1 MKNKMII
8 AIITVLI
15 CISAIVGAVQ
25 HFGND
30 KKENSN
36 LISTDASAEHTTAEE
51 ETSLSAV
58 LQEVQHTSAL
68 SESESESNSQAKSTA
83 VQTSAS
89 RTAGTTAKKAETTKQ
104 QTTTALNTIK
114 TQTSVKKTE
123 KPNITVT
130 VSINCKTA
138 LKYGA
143 DVPQSGYFY
152 SPAKQTVKNGITAFD
167 LLEKVCKDNGISF
180 TYQQKTYIHAIGGL
194 AEKDCGGASGWTYK
208 VNGINP
214 PKAASKYVL
223 SDGDIVEWY
232 YVTSPND

>member
-58 LQEVQHTSAL
+58 SQEVQNTSAL
-68 SESESESNSQAKSTA
+68 SESESESNSKAKSTA

-89 RTAGTTAKKAETTKQ
+89 RTAGTTKQ
-104 QTTTALNTIK
+104 QTTTAPNTIK

-143 DVPQSGYFY
+143 DVPQSEYFY

>member
-58 LQEVQHTSAL
+58 SQEVQNTSAL

-89 RTAGTTAKKAETTKQ
+89 RTAGTTKQ
-104 QTTTALNTIK
+104 QTTTAPNTIK

-143 DVPQSGYFY
+143 DVPQSEYFY

-214 PKAASKYVL
+214 PKAASKYEIGRASCRERV
-223 SDGDIVEWY
+223 
-232 YVTSPND
+232 

>member
-58 LQEVQHTSAL
+58 SQEVQNTSAL

-89 RTAGTTAKKAETTKQ
+89 RTAGTTKQ
-104 QTTTALNTIK
+104 QTTTAPNTIK

-143 DVPQSGYFY
+143 DVPQSEYF
-152 SPAKQTVKNGITAFD
+152 
-167 LLEKVCKDNGISF
+167 
-180 TYQQKTYIHAIGGL
+180 
-194 AEKDCGGASGWTYK
+194 
-208 VNGINP
+208 
-214 PKAASKYVL
+214 
-223 SDGDIVEWY
+223 
-232 YVTSPND
+232 

>member
-1 MKNKMII
+1 M
-8 AIITVLI
+8 
-15 CISAIVGAVQ
+15 
-25 HFGND
+25 
-30 KKENSN
+30 
-36 LISTDASAEHTTAEE
+36 
-51 ETSLSAV
+51 
-58 LQEVQHTSAL
+58 
-68 SESESESNSQAKSTA
+68 
-83 VQTSAS
+83 
-89 RTAGTTAKKAETTKQ
+89 
-104 QTTTALNTIK
+104 
-114 TQTSVKKTE
+114 
-123 KPNITVT
+123 
-130 VSINCKTA
+130 
-138 LKYGA
+138 KYGA

>member
-1 MKNKMII
+1 MII

-58 LQEVQHTSAL
+58 LQEVQNTSAL

-89 RTAGTTAKKAETTKQ
+89 RTAGTTGGPGAIKKE
-104 QTTTALNTIK
+104 NF
-114 TQTSVKKTE
+114 
-123 KPNITVT
+123 T
-130 VSINCKTA
+130 VSTCDNA
-138 LKYGA
+138 GVWYG
-143 DVPQSGYFY
+143 
-152 SPAKQTVKNGITAFD
+152 
-167 LLEKVCKDNGISF
+167 
-180 TYQQKTYIHAIGGL
+180 
-194 AEKDCGGASGWTYK
+194 
-208 VNGINP
+208 
-214 PKAASKYVL
+214 
-223 SDGDIVEWY
+223 
-232 YVTSPND
+232 

>member
-1 MKNKMII
+1 M
-8 AIITVLI
+8 
-15 CISAIVGAVQ
+15 
-25 HFGND
+25 
-30 KKENSN
+30 
-36 LISTDASAEHTTAEE
+36 
-51 ETSLSAV
+51 
-58 LQEVQHTSAL
+58 QEVQNTSAL

-194 AEKDCGGASGWTYK
+194 AEKDCGSASGWTYK

-223 SDGDIVEWY
+223 SDDDIVEWY

>member
-8 AIITVLI
+8 AIITALI
-15 CISAIVGAVQ
+15 GICAIVGAVQ

-30 KKENSN
+30 KEENSN
-36 LISTDASAEHTTAEE
+36 LISAEVSAKQTTDEKEVE
-51 ETSLSAV
+51 LSAV
-58 LQEVQHTSAL
+58 SEGTPNTPTS
-68 SESESESNSQAKSTA
+68 SEAKSESNSQTKSTA
-83 VQTSAS
+83 IQTTAS
-89 RTAGTTAKKAETTKQ
+89 QAAGTTAKKAETTKQ
-104 QTTTALNTIK
+104 QTSTVPNTTK
-114 TQTSVKKTE
+114 TQTTVKTTE
-123 KPNITVT
+123 KQNITVT

-152 SPAKQTVKNGITAFD
+152 SPAKQTAANGATAFD
-167 LLEKVCKDNGISF
+167 VLEKVCKSNGISL
-180 TYQQKTYIHAIGGL
+180 TYQQKTYIQAIGGL

-208 VNGINP
+208 VNGIKP

>member
-68 SESESESNSQAKSTA
+68 SESESESNSQEKVLLFRPRQAE
-83 VQTSAS
+83 QQEQ
-89 RTAGTTAKKAETTKQ
+89 RQKKQKQ
-104 QTTTALNTIK
+104 QNSKQPQHL
-114 TQTSVKKTE
+114 TQ
-123 KPNITVT
+123 
-130 VSINCKTA
+130 
-138 LKYGA
+138 
-143 DVPQSGYFY
+143 
-152 SPAKQTVKNGITAFD
+152 
-167 LLEKVCKDNGISF
+167 
-180 TYQQKTYIHAIGGL
+180 
-194 AEKDCGGASGWTYK
+194 
-208 VNGINP
+208 
-214 PKAASKYVL
+214 
-223 SDGDIVEWY
+223 
-232 YVTSPND
+232 

>member
-36 LISTDASAEHTTAEE
+36 LISTDTSAEHTTAEE

-58 LQEVQHTSAL
+58 SQEVQHTSAL

-89 RTAGTTAKKAETTKQ
+89 RTAGTTKQ
-104 QTTTALNTIK
+104 QTTTAPNTIK

-123 KPNITVT
+123 KPNIPVT

-194 AEKDCGGASGWTYK
+194 AEKDCGGASGWAYK
-208 VNGINP
+208 INGINP

>member
-58 LQEVQHTSAL
+58 SQEVQNTSAL

-89 RTAGTTAKKAETTKQ
+89 RTAGTTKQ
-104 QTTTALNTIK
+104 QTTTAPNTIK

-143 DVPQSGYFY
+143 DVPQSEYFY

>member
-58 LQEVQHTSAL
+58 SQEVQNTSAL

-89 RTAGTTAKKAETTKQ
+89 RTAGTTKQ
-104 QTTTALNTIK
+104 QTTTAPNTIK

>member
-8 AIITVLI
+8 EIITVLI

-58 LQEVQHTSAL
+58 SQEVQHTSAL

-89 RTAGTTAKKAETTKQ
+89 RTAGTTKQ
-104 QTTTALNTIK
+104 QTTTAPNTIK

>member
-36 LISTDASAEHTTAEE
+36 LISTDASSEHTTAEE

-58 LQEVQHTSAL
+58 SQEVQNTSAL

-89 RTAGTTAKKAETTKQ
+89 RTAGTTKQ
-104 QTTTALNTIK
+104 QTTTAPNTIK

>member
-8 AIITVLI
+8 AIITALI

-30 KKENSN
+30 KEENSS

-58 LQEVQHTSAL
+58 SEEVQNTLAS
-68 SESESESNSQAKSTA
+68 SEAESESNSQAKSTA
-83 VQTSAS
+83 VQTTAS
-89 RTAGTTAKKAETTKQ
+89 RAARTTAKKSETTKQ
-104 QTTTALNTIK
+104 QTTTAPNTTK
-114 TQTSVKKTE
+114 TQTTDKATE
-123 KPNITVT
+123 KQGITVT

-152 SPAKQTVKNGITAFD
+152 SPAKQTVKNGTTAFD
-167 LLEKVCKDNGISF
+167 VLEKVCKDNGISLS
-180 TYQQKTYIHAIGGL
+180 YQQKTYIQAIGGL
-194 AEKDCGGASGWTYK
+194 AEKDCGGSSGWTYK
-208 VNGINP
+208 VNGVNP
-214 PKAASKYVL
+214 PKAASKYIL
-223 SDGDIVEWY
+223 SDGDVVEWY
-232 YVTSPND
+232 YVTSPYD